1 MYVRAN
7 SFLARNLGVPLYHVK
22 NKTIL
27 RSLFRNFV
35 TNYFQEMETLHS
47 NVLDALAES
56 IRTSKA
62 ASQTQ
67 NVSVLF
73 ILLQT
78 GSAEYPEQLYDLR
91 VLFEHERK
99 WSPRTLSLVS
109 EKECHSD
116 HEEHDGAIFRL
127 VPEKR
132 NKKVTHYIRK
142 LDKDILHCTFHL
154 QGTHA
159 YQQLINIQ
167 QTGKKSHTFPSPDMA
182 LDWWDP
188 REFNKLPAA
197 IRKLYANSPIALPLE
212 ERMEDPD
219 WKDMK
224 TGEFMARYGYAVKAL
239 YDIPG
244 KGGAISNWL
253 EDAMMD
259 SPSDVDMEAGISS
272 NSDSTSTPVNSD
284 LDEGEGDD
292 EMDEED
298 YRESNE
304 DEDEDEV

>member
-1 MYVRAN
+1 
-7 SFLARNLGVPLYHVK
+7 
-22 NKTIL
+22 
-27 RSLFRNFV
+27 
-35 TNYFQEMETLHS
+35 
-47 NVLDALAES
+47 
-56 IRTSKA
+56 
-62 ASQTQ
+62 
-67 NVSVLF
+67 
-73 ILLQT
+73 
-78 GSAEYPEQLYDLR
+78 
-91 VLFEHERK
+91 
-99 WSPRTLSLVS
+99 
-109 EKECHSD
+109 
-116 HEEHDGAIFRL
+116 
-127 VPEKR
+127 
-132 NKKVTHYIRK
+132 
-142 LDKDILHCTFHL
+142 
-154 QGTHA
+154 
-159 YQQLINIQ
+159 
-167 QTGKKSHTFPSPDMA
+167 MA